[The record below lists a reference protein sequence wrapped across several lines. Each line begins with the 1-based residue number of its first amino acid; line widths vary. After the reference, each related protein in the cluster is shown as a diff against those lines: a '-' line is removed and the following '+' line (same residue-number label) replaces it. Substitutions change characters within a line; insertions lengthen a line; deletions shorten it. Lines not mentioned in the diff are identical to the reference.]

1 MIIREQI
8 LTAEGNRNRGLPGL
22 GKGQQRF
29 TPARSINGVPRQE
42 DRARRTAQHG
52 SEPRNII
59 GGRLCRCRDG
69 GGRDGCR
76 AGFGQHIFRQA
87 EHHRPRH
94 ALHRHGI
101 GARDQFR
108 HLVRA
113 GGFPH
118 PFRDAAEH
126 AGIVNFLEGI
136 AAQIALFHLPDQQD
150 HRHRILFRRMHR
162 DRSIAGAGSP

>member
-1 MIIREQI
+1 M
-8 LTAEGNRNRGLPGL
+8 AC
-22 GKGQQRF
+22 KD
-29 TPARSINGVPRQE
+29 
-42 DRARRTAQHG
+42 DRAFGAAQHG
-52 SEPRNII
+52 GKARNIS
-59 GGRLCRCRDG
+59 RCRLRGGCDG
-69 GGRDGCR
+69 GGRDGGG

-113 GGFPH
+113 GRLAY

-150 HRHRILFRRMHR
+150 QRHRILFRRMHR
-162 DRSIAGAGSP
+162 DGGIAGAGPA